1 MADTKTVVSDGV
13 LSEKTLTFA
22 GSGTLLIMKKSVKR
36 ILMAVGV
43 LLLALPAVSAPEA
56 AKRFKLVID
65 AGHGGHDAGAVGAFS
80 KEKNINLS
88 IALAFGKLVEANC
101 PDVTVIY
108 TRKTDKFVP
117 LQERADI
124 ANRAGADLFISVHTN
139 ALPGGKIAYGSET
152 YTLGM
157 ARAAANLDVAKR
169 ENSVILYEEDYK
181 TRYSGFDPNSA
192 ESYIIF
198 EFIQDQYM
206 RQSVSLARS
215 IQRAYV
221 RTAGRRDKGVHQAGF
236 LVLRNTSMPSV
247 LTEVGFISTPAEE
260 RFLNTKE
267 GVAKMGRSIY
277 EGFLEYRRAQ
287 GGTKALLHPYDDGEA
302 KKNSRKAE
310 RDAKRRDASADVE
323 AETRAAESAA
333 PPAGADNIPA
343 QGEKTGRLTEETGTA
358 ADKPGRL
365 TEDALRTAAGRVEYR
380 VQLIASS
387 RKLAKSDA
395 SFKGLAPVSYY
406 EEGGLYK
413 YTYGS
418 TGDYNEALRL
428 QREARKAVAGAFVV
442 AFVDGKRVSVAEA
455 RRAATSK

>member
-152 YTLGM
+152 Y
-157 ARAAANLDVAKR
+157 N
-169 ENSVILYEEDYK
+169 
-181 TRYSGFDPNSA
+181 
-192 ESYIIF
+192 
-198 EFIQDQYM
+198 
-206 RQSVSLARS
+206 
-215 IQRAYV
+215 
-221 RTAGRRDKGVHQAGF
+221 
-236 LVLRNTSMPSV
+236 
-247 LTEVGFISTPAEE
+247 
-260 RFLNTKE
+260 
-267 GVAKMGRSIY
+267 
-277 EGFLEYRRAQ
+277 AQ
-287 GGTKALLHPYDDGEA
+287 GLSSYFGSGKLTFALFHCLG
-302 KKNSRKAE
+302 
-310 RDAKRRDASADVE
+310 
-323 AETRAAESAA
+323 
-333 PPAGADNIPA
+333 NIF
-343 QGEKTGRLTEETGTA
+343 R
-358 ADKPGRL
+358 
-365 TEDALRTAAGRVEYR
+365 
-380 VQLIASS
+380 
-387 RKLAKSDA
+387 
-395 SFKGLAPVSYY
+395 
-406 EEGGLYK
+406 
-413 YTYGS
+413 
-418 TGDYNEALRL
+418 
-428 QREARKAVAGAFVV
+428 
-442 AFVDGKRVSVAEA
+442 
-455 RRAATSK
+455 